1 MDIMLS
7 EAVIRRIVR
16 ETLNDILSED
26 RFDTT
31 ATPYNSRSD
40 RTKGL
45 GRNPLVADNGGH
57 SNNDVVSQVSTFDY
71 NGENFR
77 ADGRHACVSDNK
89 FIIYKIKNYGSD
101 TIDSTKSVFGS
112 TKELRRAIDQLNGGA
127 RRNGKHVMYRTITSV
142 SNKAKSERS
151 DYMVGTFWEFSLN
164 YGRDWYL
171 LVPDPLMKMKLS
183 KLVLNESI
191 LTEAADDSFSLQEL
205 SSIKSFNKRLQ
216 YCKMHLG
223 PSIGKGSSRMVF
235 QLDDEKCLK
244 LAMNQKGIAQNDA
257 EYDWYCDK
265 LAIFPK
271 LYDCDQD
278 MSWIVSEYV
287 LPAKEQDF
295 VECLGMTWKD
305 FNRFISTAF
314 YENKPE
320 YRKRIFMPMS
330 SEQYW
335 KLVEENEDLNA
346 FNDYIG
352 NYNVPIGDFT
362 MIQNYGMALRNGEP
376 TIVMLDHGLNDEI
389 LNQYYKH

>member
-1 MDIMLS
+1 
-7 EAVIRRIVR
+7 
-16 ETLNDILSED
+16 
-26 RFDTT
+26 
-31 ATPYNSRSD
+31 
-40 RTKGL
+40 
-45 GRNPLVADNGGH
+45 
-57 SNNDVVSQVSTFDY
+57 
-71 NGENFR
+71 
-77 ADGRHACVSDNK
+77 
-89 FIIYKIKNYGSD
+89 
-101 TIDSTKSVFGS
+101 
-112 TKELRRAIDQLNGGA
+112 
-127 RRNGKHVMYRTITSV
+127 
-142 SNKAKSERS
+142 
-151 DYMVGTFWEFSLN
+151 
-164 YGRDWYL
+164 
-171 LVPDPLMKMKLS
+171 
-183 KLVLNESI
+183 
-191 LTEAADDSFSLQEL
+191 
-205 SSIKSFNKRLQ
+205 
-216 YCKMHLG
+216 
-223 PSIGKGSSRMVF
+223 MVF